1 MMIATNA
8 RKTNGGSSSSNN
20 KFKPLGG
27 NLHTLLDSMKQVNV
41 CLEKEIKWHQ
51 QESGKRKCDEPE
63 NANEKQQKTATLTR
77 DSKHSTTSGSA
88 LSQ

>member
-1 MMIATNA
+1 MIATYTRN
-8 RKTNGGSSSSNN
+8 THGDSSSSNN

-51 QESGKRKCDEPE
+51 QESGKHKCDEPE
-63 NANEKQQKTATLTR
+63 NAKEKQQKTSVTLTR
-77 DSKHSTTSGSA
+77 DSKHSTMSGPA

>member
-1 MMIATNA
+1 LATKHQ
-8 RKTNGGSSSSNN
+8 KTNGGSSSSNN

-27 NLHTLLDSMKQVNV
+27 DLHTLLDSMKQVNV

-77 DSKHSTTSGSA
+77 DSKHSTMSGPA